1 MGFWSDLVSAAM
13 GGGSNFGRTT
23 GPAIQRFSDSM
34 KFKEPT
40 RLDRFLAGPG
50 QTVDMTK
57 EGRQTRFEDNV
68 ALNQAEMTKVADM
81 VDPGGERTDPDTGR
95 SVRETRGYETK
106 SNYESNR
113 TLGGTPKTMMSG
125 SSTPAA
131 ATKTEPTPPAA
142 PKTVGED
149 ATSSGEIEDEVD
161 ANKGKGKKSTILTS
175 AQGLL
180 SEAPTRGKRKLKGLI
195 A

>member
-50 QTVDMTK
+50 QTVDTSP
-57 EGRQTRFEDNV
+57 EGRKAAFESGKAANEKAMAD
-68 ALNQAEMTKVADM
+68 LADM

-95 SVRETRGYETK
+95 SVRETRGYEQK
-106 SNYESNR
+106 SGS
-113 TLGGTPKTMMSG
+113 TAAPKTMMSG

>member
-50 QTVDMTK
+50 QTVDTSP
-57 EGRQTRFEDNV
+57 EGRKAAFESGKAANEKAMAD
-68 ALNQAEMTKVADM
+68 LADM

-95 SVRETRGYETK
+95 SVRETRGYEQK
-106 SNYESNR
+106 SGS
-113 TLGGTPKTMMSG
+113 TAAPKTMMSG

-142 PKTVGED
+142 PKTVAED
-149 ATSSGEIEDEVD
+149 ATSSGEIEDEVE

-180 SEAPTRGKRKLKGLI
+180 SDAPTRGKRKLKGLI